1 VSDGNDSGGG
11 VMVAPRR
18 NALVMLAGKA
28 GWDLA
33 DQILSTLTNAVL
45 SILVAQQVDKFAAG
59 AFGVAFLLFSLG
71 IAIERALTGQVLTIR
86 HSAAE
91 DHEWSGI
98 SARALGTVA
107 TLAVPAGAVMVI
119 AGVLLG
125 GVLRWPLIAVGVT
138 LAPLLMQDTIRS
150 IFFAQSRAQFA
161 ALNDAVWGVV
171 QFTVMGVLIVGGW
184 ASAGSLTFAW
194 GVSSAVCV
202 VVGAVQLR
210 AVPSLRATRGWV
222 REHGDLLGYL
232 LPETLITSGGDKAA
246 YLAVGSIVNVAAV
259 GAVNYARQLL
269 SPLLIITQ
277 AAASFAMP
285 EISRRVHLAPR
296 VRWLIGVGMAAAM
309 GLTALI
315 YLGAVLL
322 VPDSLGTWLFGQT
335 WSGARSVLL
344 PMGLFSVSANICF
357 GPFMVIAAMG
367 HAKRTFRIT
376 LLQTALMLT
385 LMPLGAVLN
394 GTEGAAWGLFIG
406 KAIEIPFWFAT
417 LRTAARLGPVAT
429 RDAEAP
435 AGEDGVGGVE
445 PGLA

>member
-1 VSDGNDSGGG
+1 
-11 VMVAPRR
+11 MTEAPRR
-18 NALVMLAGKA
+18 SALAKLAGKA
-28 GWDLA
+28 GWSLI
-33 DQILSTLTNAVL
+33 DQMLSTLTNAVL
-45 SILVAQQVDKFAAG
+45 SILVAQQVDEFAAG

-71 IAIERALTGQVLTIR
+71 IAVERALTGQVLTIR

-91 DHEWSGI
+91 PHEWARI

-107 TLAVPAGAVMVI
+107 TVALPAGAVMVV
-119 AGVLLG
+119 AGLLLD
-125 GVLRWPLIAVGVT
+125 GVMRWPLIAVGVT
-138 LAPLLMQDTIRS
+138 LAPLLMQDTVRS

-171 QFTVMGVLIVGGW
+171 QFTVMGILIVGGW
-184 ASAGSLTFAW
+184 ASAGSLTLAW
-194 GVSSAVCV
+194 GLSAVVCV
-202 VVGAVQLR
+202 IVAAVQLR
-210 AVPSLRATRGWV
+210 AVPDPRATRGWI

-285 EISRRVHLAPR
+285 EISRRVHLSPR
-296 VRWLIGVGMAAAM
+296 ARWRIGVAMAAAM

-322 VPDSLGTWLFGQT
+322 VPDSLGTWLFERT
-335 WSGARSVLL
+335 WRGARDVLL

-367 HAKRTFRIT
+367 HAQRTFRVT
-376 LLQTALMLT
+376 VLQTVLMLT
-385 LMPLGAVLN
+385 LMPLGAVLG

-406 KAIEIPFWFAT
+406 KAIEIPFWFGT
-417 LRTAARLGPVAT
+417 LRTAARLGPA
-429 RDAEAP
+429 AP
-435 AGEDGVGGVE
+435 
-445 PGLA
+445 PLP